1 MTFNKIFLL
10 ISIICILVGHE
21 IHGQLQVFAG
31 PVVGYHAKAIIN
43 QNQYGQRG
51 LDYIYSSDFN
61 YGLAL
66 GLDINNK
73 HIFQIEGILTSGGQG
88 YSNSFDGFTLD
99 RNVNLSYLQ
108 VPLTYRFVTGINGKD
123 ANRGTNFHILVG
135 AYMGLLQ
142 GVEMDQQINGMDA
155 NFYDYVTYQ
164 IVNRNLMGLNQRI
177 PDRMNPD
184 YNTMFTERDFGGLI
198 GFGMQSFLTT
208 HLKLIVELRA
218 GASLQDI
225 NATNWRFLNRD
236 GDYRASRNLFAGITT
251 GLFYYF

>member
-1 MTFNKIFLL
+1 MKSL
-10 ISIICILVGHE
+10 SIIGLLLFVFSSTE
-21 IHGQLQVFAG
+21 LFGQIQVFTG
-31 PVVGYHAKAIIN
+31 PVAGYHGKAIIN

-51 LDYIYSSDFN
+51 LDYVYAGDFH

-73 HIFQIEGILTSGGQG
+73 HIFQLEGIITSGGQG

-99 RNVNLSYLQ
+99 RNVNISYVQ
-108 VPLTYRFVTGINGKD
+108 IPLTYRFVTGRNGKD
-123 ANRGTNFHILVG
+123 TNKGTNFHILFG
-135 AYMGLLQ
+135 GYLGLLQ
-142 GVEMDQQINGMDA
+142 GVEMDQQINGMES
-155 NFYDYVTYQ
+155 NFYDFVTYNL
-164 IVNRNLMGLNQRI
+164 VNRNLMGLNQRI

-184 YNTMFTERDFGGLI
+184 YNTMFTENDWGGLI

-225 NATNWRFLNRD
+225 NAENWRFLNRN
-236 GDYRASRNLFAGITT
+236 GDYRASRNLFAGLTT
-251 GLFYYF
+251 GVFYYF